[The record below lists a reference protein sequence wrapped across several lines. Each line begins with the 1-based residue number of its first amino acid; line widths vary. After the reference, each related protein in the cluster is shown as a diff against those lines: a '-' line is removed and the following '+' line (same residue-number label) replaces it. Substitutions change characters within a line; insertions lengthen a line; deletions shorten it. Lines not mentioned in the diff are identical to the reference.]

1 MKVKVIMVFF
11 KRKKREDGR
20 EISRR
25 KSSFKEDHWQPIHIY
40 LLVFYCRNRA
50 CLRNCTTYGI
60 QTPQYVFSNS
70 TILYIVIVPILTM
83 RLFAEE
89 KKQRTDQLLYTSPI
103 RPGSIVLGKYL
114 ASVTLL
120 AMSMLVSLIEAGV
133 LSMFGSVSWKTVL
146 TGCLGYFLLG
156 ACLMAVGMFVSS
168 ITDNQMIAAALS
180 FAVVLFCML
189 LPNISNVVPGRAR
202 YTYLVCVLAVL
213 LVAWFFYD
221 ETKNMKIA
229 AGVGIAGIAVIG
241 VLSKV
246 KPALF
251 DNGLSKIIDWFSV
264 LDRFNDFCSG
274 ILNASSIVY
283 YVSFIA
289 VFLFLT
295 MQGIEKRRWN

>member
-1 MKVKVIMVFF
+1 MKA
-11 KRKKREDGR
+11 
-20 EISRR
+20 
-25 KSSFKEDHWQPIHIY
+25 IY
-40 LLVFYCRNRA
+40 LKEMRSYFHSLAAYIYFALFIAATGVYFSVICMS
-50 CLRNCTTYGI
+50 YGY
-60 QTPQYVFSNS
+60 TDYAQYVFSNS

-103 RPGSIVLGKYL
+103 RSGSIVFGKYL

-120 AMSMLVSLIEAGV
+120 AISMLVSIIEAGV
-133 LSMFGSVSWKTVL
+133 LSMFGNVNWKTVL

-168 ITDNQMIAAALS
+168 LTDNQMIAAALS

-189 LPNISNVVPGRAR
+189 LPNISNVVPGRAI
-202 YTYLVCVLAVL
+202 
-213 LVAWFFYD
+213 
-221 ETKNMKIA
+221 IA
-229 AGVGIAGIAVIG
+229 I
-241 VLSKV
+241 LSKV

>member
-1 MKVKVIMVFF
+1 MKA
-11 KRKKREDGR
+11 
-20 EISRR
+20 
-25 KSSFKEDHWQPIHIY
+25 IY
-40 LLVFYCRNRA
+40 LKEMRSYFHSLAAYIYFALFIAATGVYFSVICMS
-50 CLRNCTTYGI
+50 YGY
-60 QTPQYVFSNS
+60 TDYSQYVFSNS

-120 AMSMLVSLIEAGV
+120 AMSMLVS
-133 LSMFGSVSWKTVL
+133 
-146 TGCLGYFLLG
+146 LGYFLLG

-221 ETKNMKIA
+221 ETKNMKIT

>member
-1 MKVKVIMVFF
+1 MKA
-11 KRKKREDGR
+11 
-20 EISRR
+20 
-25 KSSFKEDHWQPIHIY
+25 IY
-40 LLVFYCRNRA
+40 LKEMRSYFHSLAAYIYFALFIAATGVYFSVICMS
-50 CLRNCTTYGI
+50 YGY
-60 QTPQYVFSNS
+60 TDYSQYVFSNS
-70 TILYIVIVPILTM
+70 
-83 RLFAEE
+83 
-89 KKQRTDQLLYTSPI
+89 SPI

>member
-1 MKVKVIMVFF
+1 
-11 KRKKREDGR
+11 
-20 EISRR
+20 
-25 KSSFKEDHWQPIHIY
+25 
-40 LLVFYCRNRA
+40 
-50 CLRNCTTYGI
+50 
-60 QTPQYVFSNS
+60 
-70 TILYIVIVPILTM
+70 M

-103 RPGSIVLGKYL
+103 RSGSIVFGKYL

-120 AMSMLVSLIEAGV
+120 AISMLVSIIEAGV
-133 LSMFGSVSWKTVL
+133 LSMFGNVNWKTVL

-168 ITDNQMIAAALS
+168 LTDNQMIAAALS

-202 YTYLVCVLAVL
+202 YTYIV
-213 LVAWFFYD
+213 
-221 ETKNMKIA
+221 
-229 AGVGIAGIAVIG
+229 
-241 VLSKV
+241 
-246 KPALF
+246 
-251 DNGLSKIIDWFSV
+251 DWFSV

-274 ILNASSIVY
+274 ILNASSIIY

>member
-1 MKVKVIMVFF
+1 MTAVLKHELRNYFHTLTAYVFGAF
-11 KRKKREDGR
+11 LLAFIGLGATLYNLQAAVSNFEFVL
-20 EISRR
+20 
-25 KSSFKEDHWQPIHIY
+25 SFGS
-40 LLVFYCRNRA
+40 LVF
-50 CLRNCTTYGI
+50 
-60 QTPQYVFSNS
+60 V
-70 TILYIVIVPILTM
+70 VIVPILTM
-83 RLFAEE
+83 RVIAEE

>member
-1 MKVKVIMVFF
+1 MKA
-11 KRKKREDGR
+11 
-20 EISRR
+20 
-25 KSSFKEDHWQPIHIY
+25 IY
-40 LLVFYCRNRA
+40 LKEMRSYFHSLAAYIYFALFIAATGVYFSVICMS
-50 CLRNCTTYGI
+50 YGY
-60 QTPQYVFSNS
+60 TDYAQYVFSNS

-103 RPGSIVLGKYL
+103 RSGSIVFGKYL

-120 AMSMLVSLIEAGV
+120 AISMLVSIIEAGV
-133 LSMFGSVSWKTVL
+133 LSMFGNVNSL
-146 TGCLGYFLLG
+146 
-156 ACLMAVGMFVSS
+156 
-168 ITDNQMIAAALS
+168 TDNQMIAAALS

-202 YTYLVCVLAVL
+202 YTYIVCVLAVIL
-213 LVAWFFYD
+213 IAWFFYD
-221 ETKNMKIA
+221 ETKNVKIT
-229 AGVGIAGIAVIG
+229 AGVGVAGIAIIAI
-241 VLSKV
+241 LSKV

-274 ILNASSIVY
+274 ILNASSIIY

>member
-1 MKVKVIMVFF
+1 MKA
-11 KRKKREDGR
+11 
-20 EISRR
+20 
-25 KSSFKEDHWQPIHIY
+25 IY
-40 LLVFYCRNRA
+40 LKEMRSYFHSLAAYIYFALFIAATGVYFSVICMS
-50 CLRNCTTYGI
+50 YGY
-60 QTPQYVFSNS
+60 TDYAQYVFSNS
-70 TILYIVIVPILTM
+70 TILYIVIVPILTILVWVGTE
-83 RLFAEE
+83 RWAWPSLIPQ
-89 KKQRTDQLLYTSPI
+89 KTDQLLYTSPI
-103 RPGSIVLGKYL
+103 RSGSIVFGKYL

-120 AMSMLVSLIEAGV
+120 AISMLVSIIEAGV
-133 LSMFGSVSWKTVL
+133 LSMFGNVNWKTVL

-168 ITDNQMIAAALS
+168 LTDNQMIAAALS

-202 YTYLVCVLAVL
+202 YTYIVCVLAVIL
-213 LVAWFFYD
+213 IAWFFYD
-221 ETKNMKIA
+221 ETKNVKIT
-229 AGVGIAGIAVIG
+229 AGVGVAGIVIIAI
-241 VLSKV
+241 LSKV